1 MSTGKQIVKGC
12 TNLDALGFLL
22 VPRLIDEQNRLLCGD
37 ARVPDAGG
45 TSRQRLR
52 GRNVVIAAEK
62 AGRPAAVR
70 EIDPL
75 YSDAIVRRWH
85 IFTAQEAVCASTGA
99 AFTKREAA
107 VNARNNDPAGG
118 GALL

>member
-1 MSTGKQIVKGC
+1 MSTGKQIVKSC

-37 ARVPDAGG
+37 ARVPGAGG

-62 AGRPAAVR
+62 TRTSRQGNRSF
-70 EIDPL
+70 DT
-75 YSDAIVRRWH
+75 DAIVRRWQT
-85 IFTAQEAVCASTGA
+85 ITGKEAVCASTGA
-99 AFTKREAA
+99 TFTKREAA
-107 VNARNNDPAGG
+107 VHARNNDPAGG
-118 GALL
+118 GALQ

>member
-1 MSTGKQIVKGC
+1 MSTGKQIVKSC

-75 YSDAIVRRWH
+75 YSDAIVRRWQT
-85 IFTAQEAVCASTGA
+85 IKGKEVVCASTGA